1 MMFNIQILQ
10 QMTIKHQIKGK
21 LQVQKVTDNT
31 LNNSH
36 IWLSKTRDYSERTQM
51 EVLFKTAIDKSS
63 LESTVNKLQIKA
75 EGYGSIPSADT
86 ILKAINREYQDLS
99 IDEIESK
106 FSNNLQSLSKIML
119 KSKSKVDIAID
130 IHNEEFYGVSM
141 RNHKDLN
148 NEFIMYNETGI
159 RKVFKYATLTV
170 VSYGNNHTKPI
181 TIGFV
186 LVWKGMKR
194 VDIVKRLLQQIK
206 PLNLKIDFLL
216 MDGGFSGVDCIKYLK
231 ENNINFITR
240 GKFSKKKGYLDS
252 VGLSFDY
259 ELKNGKSSV
268 QVEGLLLREKTKK
281 GKRKFIFFLC
291 SKIITGAKLKQLYRQ
306 RFRIENTYRHQ
317 RVVKI
322 RTCSRKLHVR
332 WFLWI
337 ISVLIELIWEIS
349 AHIYDIMDLDR
360 YSSRQE
366 LVNSHIVDYIHD
378 NLDPAKYRIY

>member
-1 MMFNIQILQ
+1 
-10 QMTIKHQIKGK
+10 MTIKHQIRGK
-21 LQVQKVTDNT
+21 KQVQKVTDKA
-31 LNNSH
+31 LDNSN
-36 IWLSKTRDYSERTQM
+36 IWLSKTRNYTERNLM

-86 ILKAINREYQDLS
+86 ILKTINREYQELS

-106 FSNNLQSLSKIML
+106 FSKNLQMVSQSMI
-119 KSKSKVDIAID
+119 KSSRSKVDIAID

-141 RNHKDLN
+141 KNHIGLK
-148 NEFIMYNETGI
+148 NEFIMYNETGS

-170 VSYGNNHTKPI
+170 VSYGHKYTKPI

-194 VDIVKRLLQQIK
+194 VDVVKRLLKQVET
-206 PLNLKIDFLL
+206 LDLKIDFLL
-216 MDGGFSGVDCIKYLK
+216 MDGGFSGIENIKYLK
-231 ENNINFITR
+231 EINMNFITR
-240 GKFSKKKGYLDS
+240 GKLSKKKNYFDS

-259 ELKNGKSSV
+259 ELKNAKSSV

-291 SKIITGAKLKQLYRQ
+291 SKIITGAKLKKLYRQ

-322 RTCSRKLHVR
+322 RTSSKKLHVR

-337 ISVLIELIWEIS
+337 ISVLLELLWEIS
-349 AHIYDIMDLDR
+349 AHIYDILDLDK

-366 LVNSHIVDYIHD
+366 LINSHIVDYIHD
-378 NLDPAKYRIY
+378 NLAPAKYRIN

>member
-1 MMFNIQILQ
+1 
-10 QMTIKHQIKGK
+10 MTIKHQIKGK
-21 LQVQKVTDNT
+21 SQVQKVTDRT
-31 LNNSH
+31 LENSSDW
-36 IWLSKTRDYSERTQM
+36 IGETRDYSSRALM
-51 EVLFKTAIDKSS
+51 EVLFKTAIDGSS
-63 LESTVNKLQIKA
+63 LESTVNKLQIEA

-86 ILKAINREYQDLS
+86 LLKAINREYEELS

-106 FSNNLQSLSKIML
+106 YTQNLQSLAQTML
-119 KSKSKVDIAID
+119 NTRRIKVDLALD

-141 RNHKDLN
+141 KDHKGLK
-148 NEFIMYNETGI
+148 NEFIMYNETGA

-170 VSYGNNHTKPI
+170 VSYGYDYTKPI

-194 VDIVKRLLQQIK
+194 VDIIKKLLKQVE
-206 PLNLKIDFLL
+206 PLNLRVDFLL
-216 MDGGFSGVDCIKYLK
+216 MDGGFSGVASIKYLK
-231 ENNINFITR
+231 EIKMNFITR
-240 GKFSKKKGYLDS
+240 GKFSKKKQYLDS
-252 VGLSFDY
+252 IGLSFEY
-259 ELKNGKSSV
+259 ELKNADSSV
-268 QVEGLLLREKTKK
+268 QVEGLLLRERTKK

-291 SKIITGAKLKQLYRQ
+291 SKIISGAKLKKLYRQ

-337 ISVLIELIWEIS
+337 ISVLLELIWEIS
-349 AHIYDIMDLDR
+349 AHIYDIMGLDK

-366 LVNSHIVDYIHD
+366 LINSHIVNYIQD
-378 NLDPAKYRIY
+378 NLAPAKYRIN